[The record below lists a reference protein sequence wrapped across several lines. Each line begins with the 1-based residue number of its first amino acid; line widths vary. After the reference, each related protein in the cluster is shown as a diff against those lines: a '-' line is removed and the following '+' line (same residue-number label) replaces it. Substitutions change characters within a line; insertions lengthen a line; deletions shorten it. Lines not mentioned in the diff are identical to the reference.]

1 MPHTTCRRSR
11 SLRPLLPAV
20 VLLTALG
27 LVSLSATGVTQ
38 EGEGTAPPAYRELD
52 AYRDLDSAAQLP
64 LSAVD
69 LFTSGVG
76 YFQHDGVVHGNAE
89 ITLTV
94 ATGDINDL
102 LKSLVLQ
109 DFDDGSVSAVTYPS
123 QDPLARIL
131 DSFSLDLADNPA
143 LAELI
148 NRARGER
155 VAVEGAASATGVV
168 SGVEYRTR
176 QTDTGTEREPVLN
189 PLTGDGLRRL
199 AFAEMRSI
207 RFTDASLQAELDAA
221 LAVIAQNRHQDRK
234 RVTIRFSGVGERRVR
249 VAYVRAVPVW
259 KTSYRVVLGE
269 DGQAQIQGWA
279 IVENTGEVDWTD
291 VSLGLVSGRPVSF
304 VMDLYSPIYT
314 RRPRVEPDVGVAIAP
329 QSYERDVPL
338 APSARSLSRAAEP
351 MAEAEALFDDELAGS
366 VSRRESQPIDLD
378 AGVSSAARLE
388 SGAVYRIDHP
398 VSIPRRGAAL
408 IPIVADR
415 LPAERVA
422 IFDRSVLADRP
433 LSAVRLTNAT
443 GLQLPAG
450 PATIFDGSTYAGDA
464 RLPELVDGEDRLVS
478 YAVDLETTALV
489 RSDAE
494 PQEITRVTVG
504 DGVLR
509 VALRDRRET
518 AYVFERIGSDD
529 VELVLIHPRASGWEI
544 AGDRQPV
551 SETASAYRFETSVP
565 AGASRTLTV
574 TEERVRSQSISLQTI
589 GDDQIGFYLSQRT
602 IDDETARALERIRSL
617 RVTVAERERERR
629 GIEQEMDDVFRAQE
643 RIRSNLGVLESDT
656 DLYRRYVETLTSQE
670 ETLEELQSDLRRA
683 RERESE
689 ARSALREFIE
699 SLQV

>member
-20 VLLTALG
+20 AFLTALG

-38 EGEGTAPPAYRELD
+38 EREGTAPPT
-52 AYRDLDSAAQLP
+52 YRDLDAAAQLP
-64 LSAVD
+64 VSAVE

-76 YFQHDGVVHGNAE
+76 YFQHDGVVTGNAE

-109 DFDDGSVSAVTYPS
+109 DFDGGSVSAVTYPS

-131 DSFSLDLADNPA
+131 DSFSLDVADNPA

-155 VAVEGAASATGVV
+155 VAVEGAVSATGVV

-176 QTDTGTEREPVLN
+176 QTDSGSEREPVLN
-189 PLTGDGLRRL
+189 LLTDGGLRQL

-207 RFTDASLQAELDAA
+207 RFTDRSLQAELDAA
-221 LAVIAQNRHQDRK
+221 LAVIAENRHQDRK
-234 RVTIRFSGVGERRVR
+234 RVTIRFSGDGERRVR

-291 VSLGLVSGRPVSF
+291 VSLGLVSGQPISF
-304 VMDLYSPIYT
+304 IMDLYSPIYT
-314 RRPRVEPDVGVAIAP
+314 RRPRVEPDVGVAVAP
-329 QSYERDVPL
+329 QSYERDVPV
-338 APSARSLSRAAEP
+338 APSTRSLSRAAEP
-351 MAEAEALFDDELAGS
+351 MAESEALFDDALAGS
-366 VSRRESQPIDLD
+366 ALRSESQPIDLD

-388 SGAVYRIDHP
+388 SGAVYRVDHP

-408 IPIVADR
+408 IPIVAER
-415 LPAERVA
+415 LPAKRLA
-422 IFDRSVLADRP
+422 IFDRNALPDRP

-464 RLPELVDGEDRLVS
+464 RLPELIDGEDRLVS

-489 RSDAE
+489 RSDAD

-509 VALRDRRET
+509 VTLRDRRET
-518 AYVFERIGSDD
+518 DYVFERLGSDD
-529 VELVLIHPRASGWEI
+529 VELVVIHPRASGWEI
-544 AGDRQPV
+544 AGDAQPV

-574 TEERVRSQSISLQTI
+574 TEERVRSQSIGLQTI

-602 IDDETARALERIRSL
+602 IDGETARTLERIRSL
-617 RVTVAERERERR
+617 RATLADRERERR
-629 GIEQEMDDVFRAQE
+629 SIEQEMDDIFRAQE
-643 RIRSNLGVLESDT
+643 RIRSNLEVLESDT

-670 ETLEELQSDLRRA
+670 EQLEELQSDLRRA

-699 SLQV
+699 SL

>member
-20 VLLTALG
+20 AFLTALG

-38 EGEGTAPPAYRELD
+38 EGEAAVPAYSG
-52 AYRDLDSAAQLP
+52 LDSAAQLP
-64 LSAVD
+64 VSAVD

-76 YFQHDGVVHGNAE
+76 YFQHDGVVTGNAE

-109 DFDDGSVSAVTYPS
+109 DFDGGSVSAVTYPS

-131 DSFSLDLADNPA
+131 DSFSLDVADNPA

-155 VAVEGAASATGVV
+155 VAVEGAVSATGVV

-176 QTDTGTEREPVLN
+176 QVDSGSEREPVLN
-189 PLTGDGLRRL
+189 LLTDGGLRQL

-207 RFTDASLQAELDAA
+207 RFVDRSLQAELDAA
-221 LAVIAQNRHQDRK
+221 LAVIAENRHQDRK
-234 RVTIRFSGVGERRVR
+234 RVTIRFSGDGERRVR

-259 KTSYRVVLGE
+259 KTSFRVVLGE

-291 VSLGLVSGRPVSF
+291 VSLGLVSGQPVSF

-314 RRPRVEPDVGVAIAP
+314 RRPRVEPDVGVAVAP
-329 QSYERDVPL
+329 QRYERDLPTSP

-351 MAEAEALFDDELAGS
+351 MAESEAVFDDALSGGAFRS
-366 VSRRESQPIDLD
+366 ESQPIDLA
-378 AGVSSAARLE
+378 AGVSSAAGLE
-388 SGAVYRIDHP
+388 SGAVYRVDHP

-408 IPIVADR
+408 IPIVAER
-415 LPAERVA
+415 LPAERLA
-422 IFDRSVLADRP
+422 IFDRNVLPDRP
-433 LSAVRLTNAT
+433 LSAVRVTNT
-443 GLQLPAG
+443 SGLQLPAG

-478 YAVDLETTALV
+478 YAVDLETTVLV
-489 RSDAE
+489 RSDAD

-509 VALRDRRET
+509 VTLRDRRET
-518 AYVFERIGSDD
+518 DYVFERLGSDD
-529 VELVLIHPRASGWEI
+529 VELVVIHPRASGWEI
-544 AGDRQPV
+544 AGDPQPV

-565 AGASRTLTV
+565 AGANRTLTV
-574 TEERVRSQSISLQTI
+574 TEERVRSQSIGLQTI

-602 IDDETARALERIRSL
+602 IDGETARTLEHLRSL
-617 RVTVAERERERR
+617 RSTLADRERERR
-629 GIEQEMDDVFRAQE
+629 SIEQEMDDIFRAQE

-656 DLYRRYVETLTSQE
+656 DLYRRYVETLTEQE
-670 ETLEELQSDLRRA
+670 ETLEELQADLRRA

-699 SLQV
+699 SL

>member
-20 VLLTALG
+20 AFLTALG

-38 EGEGTAPPAYRELD
+38 EGEAAVPAYG
-52 AYRDLDSAAQLP
+52 DLDSAAQLP
-64 LSAVD
+64 VSAVD

-76 YFQHDGVVHGNAE
+76 YFQHDGVVTGNAE

-109 DFDDGSVSAVTYPS
+109 DFDGGSVSAVTYPS

-131 DSFSLDLADNPA
+131 DSFSLDVADNPA

-155 VAVEGAASATGVV
+155 VAVEGAVSATGVV

-176 QTDTGTEREPVLN
+176 QTDSGSEREPVLN
-189 PLTGDGLRRL
+189 LLTDGGLRQL

-207 RFTDASLQAELDAA
+207 RFTDRSLQAELDAA
-221 LAVIAQNRHQDRK
+221 LAVIAENRHQDRK
-234 RVTIRFSGVGERRVR
+234 RVTIRFSGDGERRVR

-291 VSLGLVSGRPVSF
+291 VSLGLVSGQPVSF

-314 RRPRVEPDVGVAIAP
+314 RRPRVEPDVGVAVAP

-351 MAEAEALFDDELAGS
+351 MAESEALFDDALAGS
-366 VSRRESQPIDLD
+366 AFRSESQPIDLD

-388 SGAVYRIDHP
+388 SGAVYRVDHP

-408 IPIVADR
+408 IPIVAER
-415 LPAERVA
+415 LPAKRLA
-422 IFDRSVLADRP
+422 IFDRNALPDRP

-464 RLPELVDGEDRLVS
+464 RLPELIDGEDRLVS

-489 RSDAE
+489 RPEAD

-509 VALRDRRET
+509 VTLRDRRET
-518 AYVFERIGSDD
+518 DYVFERLGSDD
-529 VELVLIHPRASGWEI
+529 VELVVIHPRASGWEI
-544 AGDRQPV
+544 AGDAQPV

-602 IDDETARALERIRSL
+602 IDDETARTLERIRSL
-617 RVTVAERERERR
+617 RSTLADRERERR
-629 GIEQEMDDVFRAQE
+629 SIEQEMDDIFRAQE

-670 ETLEELQSDLRRA
+670 EQLEELQSDLRRA

-699 SLQV
+699 SL